1 MFLSIAQKIENM
13 YKVIFLLEY
22 FNLLPCIENL
32 TSFYFRGTQIWNSLN
47 PTLYAARTL
56 DNFKLLYRSFLCDYV
71 ILCVI
76 AILYVACQGTAEK
89 QYFYTEQSSL

>member
-1 MFLSIAQKIENM
+1 MNLIKVGPSFALPTCEAILILDMPLSGSIYSKPSMQQGLWI
-13 YKVIFLLEY
+13 I
-22 FNLLPCIENL
+22 
-32 TSFYFRGTQIWNSLN
+32 LN
-47 PTLYAARTL
+47 YYIGH
-56 DNFKLLYRSFLCDYV
+56 FCVCDYV